1 MNRFKD
7 FGIKPELK
15 NFTGDKIPIKRVFN
29 TPIKVLDFKIE
40 NSKHKENTK
49 CLTLQIEYKEENR
62 IIFTGSTVLIQQIE
76 SVPKDK
82 FPFITTII
90 NDNEYFEFT

>member
-1 MNRFKD
+1 MNQFKD

-15 NFTGDKIPIKRVFN
+15 NFTGDKIAIKRLFN
-29 TPIKVLDFKIE
+29 IPIKVLDFKIE

-49 CLTLQIEYKEENR
+49 CLTLQIEFREEKR
-62 IIFTGSTVLIQQIE
+62 IVFTGSTVLMQQIE
-76 SVPKDK
+76 GVPKDK
-82 FPFITTII
+82 FPFNTTII